1 LESGVLDIGRKSLV
15 KCSRSIAGLNIVF
28 PFQSLWHAVNC
39 RKMFAVGHSLKKGA
53 DAIWQH
59 LYVTGSLGVVIMFYS
74 RGLIL
79 QMTVA

>member
-1 LESGVLDIGRKSLV
+1 
-15 KCSRSIAGLNIVF
+15 
-28 PFQSLWHAVNC
+28 
-39 RKMFAVGHSLKKGA
+39 MFAVGHSLKKGA